1 MADYAALIRPT
12 STFVRIEPRARSPR
26 HNAGRA
32 PWPCA
37 RIPGI
42 FHLSDFRPALI
53 AAVVASLSSA
63 PALAL
68 GDGPAIASDWADLTV
83 PQAECFAPS
92 QAAIQRIG
100 FGEVERTKYSRFG
113 TREDYTVSVRCIEE
127 KGLVLF
133 LASGR
138 ERVNANALQLNLQRN
153 YLKGN

>member
-1 MADYAALIRPT
+1 MAFRKFTLLAAIAAALPT
-12 STFVRIEPRARSPR
+12 
-26 HNAGRA
+26 
-32 PWPCA
+32 
-37 RIPGI
+37 
-42 FHLSDFRPALI
+42 
-53 AAVVASLSSA
+53 AAA

-83 PQAECFAPS
+83 PQSECFARGE
-92 QAAIQRIG
+92 AAIQRIG

-138 ERVNANALQLNLQRN
+138 DRVKANALQLNLQRS

>member
-1 MADYAALIRPT
+1 MP
-12 STFVRIEPRARSPR
+12 
-26 HNAGRA
+26 
-32 PWPCA
+32 
-37 RIPGI
+37 
-42 FHLSDFRPALI
+42 DFRPALV
-53 AAVVASLSSA
+53 ATVVACLSSA

-68 GDGPAIASDWADLTV
+68 GDRPAIASDWADLTV
-83 PQAECFAPS
+83 PQSECFARGE
-92 QAAIQRIG
+92 AAIQRIG

-138 ERVNANALQLNLQRN
+138 DRVKANALQLNLQRN

>member
-1 MADYAALIRPT
+1 M
-12 STFVRIEPRARSPR
+12 SCR
-26 HNAGRA
+26 HFSFIA
-32 PWPCA
+32 
-37 RIPGI
+37 
-42 FHLSDFRPALI
+42 ALI
-53 AAVVASLSSA
+53 AAAVLAAA

-83 PQAECFAPS
+83 PQAECFS
-92 QAAIQRIG
+92 RGEAAIQRIG

-138 ERVNANALQLNLQRN
+138 ERGKANALQLNLQRS

>member
-1 MADYAALIRPT
+1 MPDL
-12 STFVRIEPRARSPR
+12 
-26 HNAGRA
+26 
-32 PWPCA
+32 
-37 RIPGI
+37 
-42 FHLSDFRPALI
+42 RPALI

-83 PQAECFAPS
+83 PQAECFARGE
-92 QAAIQRIG
+92 AAIQRMG
-100 FGEVERTKYSRFG
+100 FGEIERTKYSRFG

-138 ERVNANALQLNLQRN
+138 ERGKANALQLNLQRS